1 MKFNNKFCQLTAM
14 LLFTSL
20 MTSCYST
27 YHVYKGNVHQQSIG
41 KTKNEILRSY
51 GVPDK
56 TTDDGAGGEV
66 LAYEKYFQTTIT
78 NSGAATLGN
87 SSTVGSAVYGN
98 AGIIGG
104 SQTLGSSYT
113 SIRSTSHTSIDKTYC
128 YLYLNPS
135 KIVYDFKTN
144 TGGIYDSKKC
154 FDVRKSYT
162 FVGIS
167 FLVYPVFVVS
177 LPWTIIAHVKA
188 KKKGN
193 ICK

>member
-1 MKFNNKFCQLTAM
+1 MKFNNKFFQLATI
-14 LLFTSL
+14 LLATSF

-27 YHVYKGNVHQQSIG
+27 YYVYKGNVHQQSIG

-87 SSTVGSAVYGN
+87 SSTFGNAVYGN
-98 AGIIGG
+98 GGIIGG
-104 SQTLGSSYT
+104 SQTIGSSYT
-113 SIRSTSHTSIDKTYC
+113 SIRGTSRTSIDKTYC
-128 YLYLNPS
+128 YIYLNPN
-135 KIVYDFKTN
+135 KVVYDFKTN
-144 TGGIYDSKKC
+144 TGGLYDSKKC
-154 FDVRKSYT
+154 FDVRKSYAL
-162 FVGIS
+162 VGIS
-167 FLVYPVFVVS
+167 FIVYPVIVIS
-177 LPWTIIAHVKA
+177 LPWAIIAHVKA